1 MCEPPSHEPHS
12 QQSQPEP
19 SVQQKNAGSMGGG
32 QQAAIGDRNVQVQG
46 KGNWVWNFFFGWGG
60 KSLTPRQEDRNRQAL
75 LNKVNKFWVKDV
87 LEKSLYNQVMIE
99 LGLEERPDA
108 ITNPWSAI
116 IETNDSPQPLPDGTK
131 IIDIF
136 DQIGIGRTLLIL
148 GEPGSGKTTTL
159 LELTRDLIAR
169 AEQNIKLLIPVVF
182 TLSSWADKRE
192 KIADWLVE
200 ELNSKYDV
208 PKKIGQTWVTQQ
220 QLLPLLDGL
229 DEVKAEYR
237 DDCIAALNQFKQE
250 YYGAELVVCSRIKD
264 YEALSSRLN
273 FQSAVYIRLLNLEQI
288 CDYLDNVGG
297 DLRGL
302 RALMEEDT
310 VLQELAQSPLM
321 LNIMTLVYQGVA
333 VEDLPKTEM
342 AEERRKQLFDDYIEK
357 MFHRP
362 NRSKGEQRY
371 SKFQTKHWLSWLAQ
385 RMLQESQTVFFIE
398 GMQPRYLKNKFRQW
412 QYWVLLVIMNLVT
425 AGTIATIVIL
435 QWFLPEHSISW
446 SSISNRILLFGSW
459 FGFILSTESKADAR
473 RLIMYPIVQ
482 VFCCLFRKKL
492 PREFQDNIPILHDI
506 DLSSRFRLKA
516 PSLRDLK
523 DKVLQ
528 HSLGHALLMSEWM
541 WKILLLPIIIPI
553 HILFG
558 KLAYTI
564 GMERLGSNSKEYF
577 ELLIQNSRAV
587 ANEVNDSTDSNQN
600 SNYILYAI
608 LYQYAHMIK
617 LKGGLLINLS
627 LKILTFILGLMPFI
641 FYVFISLF
649 NVLTAEKIEDSLA
662 PNYRVKEASKTAFL
676 SSILFCL
683 SSIIAFQRPAT
694 YYRVISCIL
703 GFLACLSYLP
713 LLKHLFLRLVLWHS
727 GAIPWNYAHFLDYAA
742 DRIFLQKVGGG
753 YIFIHRMLMEHFAQ
767 MELER

>member
-19 SVQQKNAGSMGGG
+19 NVQQKNAGLMGGG

-60 KSLTPRQEDRNRQAL
+60 KSLTPRQEYRNRQAL
-75 LNKVNKFWVKDV
+75 LNKVNNCWVKGV

-99 LGLEERPDA
+99 LGLEERPDT

-116 IETNDSPQPLPDGTK
+116 IEMDDSPQTLPDGTK

-159 LELTRDLIAR
+159 LELTDDLIDR
-169 AEQNIKLLIPVVF
+169 AKHNSNLPIPAF
-182 TLSSWADKRE
+182 LNLSSWANKRE
-192 KIADWLVE
+192 TIADWLVK
-200 ELNSKYDV
+200 ELNIKYDI
-208 PKKIGQTWVTQQ
+208 PKKIGQAWVTQQ

-237 DDCIAALNQFKQE
+237 DDCIAALNQFNQEQE
-250 YYGAELVVCSRIKD
+250 YVAELVVCSRIKD
-264 YEALSSRLN
+264 YEFLSNRLN
-273 FQSAVYIRLLNLEQI
+273 FQKAVYIKLLTLEQI
-288 CDYLDNVGG
+288 CDHLDNVGG
-297 DLRGL
+297 NLRGL

-321 LNIMTLVYQGVA
+321 LNIMTLAYQGVA

-357 MFHRP
+357 MFYRP

-412 QYWVLLVIMNLVT
+412 QYWVLLFIMNLVT

-435 QWFLPEHSISW
+435 QWFLPEHSIS
-446 SSISNRILLFGSW
+446 SISNRILLFGSW
-459 FGFILSTESKADAR
+459 FGFILSTESKADASL
-473 RLIMYPIVQ
+473 LIMYPIVQ

-523 DKVLQ
+523 DKVLL
-528 HSLGHALLMSEWM
+528 HSLGHALLISKWTC
-541 WKILLLPIIIPI
+541 KIFLLPIIIPI

-558 KLAYTI
+558 ELAYAI
-564 GMERLGSNSKEYF
+564 GMQRLGSNSKKYF
-577 ELLIQNSRAV
+577 KFLIKRSIAV
-587 ANEVNDSTDSNQN
+587 SNEVNESIDSNQN
-600 SNYILYAI
+600 SNYIILFAI
-608 LYQYAHMIK
+608 LDQYGDMIK
-617 LKGGLLINLS
+617 IKGGLLINLY
-627 LKILTFILGLMPFI
+627 LKILTFIPGLMSFI
-641 FYVFISLF
+641 FHVFISLF
-649 NVLTAEKIEDSLA
+649 NVLTTEKIEDSLA

-683 SSIIAFQRPAT
+683 SSIIAFQSPAT

-713 LLKHLFLRLVLWHS
+713 LLKHLSLRLVLWHS

-742 DRIFLQKVGGG
+742 ERIFLQKVGGG

-767 MELER
+767 MERES